1 MENKIKYYGDF
12 YKGGVCVLKS
22 ADKTQW
28 FRLFGT
34 LLLILAGIFCAV
46 LAVMQIEELNR
57 WYETWQQQL
66 VQLEERV
73 ASIGNRG
80 LIVAVVMLLFTLKSV
95 FPPITIP
102 AICLISGMVLPW
114 YFALLVNIAGVAWL
128 MTIRYFWGKWF
139 GGGHTFKIV
148 RQSDIIR
155 SLLESKGTGNP
166 YLLFA
171 FRLIPAFPVNSISRL
186 YGAMQFRY
194 RDYLFISLAGFMFKI
209 LSYTIIGRNV
219 FNPLSA
225 SFLLPI
231 ILLCFVSGCVLIVL
245 CYVLDG
251 IGRSSKNEK
260 KG

>member
-1 MENKIKYYGDF
+1 MCG
-12 YKGGVCVLKS
+12 LKK

-28 FRLFGT
+28 LKLSGT
-34 LLLILAGIFCAV
+34 LLLILAGIFCLV

-66 VQLEERV
+66 VRLEERV
-73 ASIGNRG
+73 ASMGNRG

-102 AICLISGMVLPW
+102 AICMISGMVLPW

-128 MTIRYFWGKWF
+128 MTIRYYWGKWF
-139 GGGHTFKIV
+139 GGGYTIKLV

-171 FRLIPAFPVNSISRL
+171 FRLIPTFPVNSISRL
-186 YGAMQFRY
+186 YGAMQFLY
-194 RDYLFISLAGFMFKI
+194 RDYIFISLGGFMFKI

-219 FNPLSA
+219 YNPLSA

-231 ILLCFVSGCVLIVL
+231 ILLCFVSGCVLLVL

-251 IGRSSKNEK
+251 IGRNAKNEK

>member
-1 MENKIKYYGDF
+1 MKNA
-12 YKGGVCVLKS
+12 S
-22 ADKTQW
+22 KTQW
-28 FRLFGT
+28 FKLSGT

-57 WYETWQQQL
+57 WYVTWEQQL
-66 VQLEERV
+66 VALEERV
-73 ASIGNRG
+73 AAMGNRG
-80 LIVAVVMLLFTLKSV
+80 LIITVVMLLFTLKSV

-114 YFALLVNIAGVAWL
+114 YWALLVNIVGVAWL

-139 GGGHTFKIV
+139 GGGRTFKLV
-148 RQSDIIR
+148 RQNDIIR

-186 YGAMQFRY
+186 YGAMQFRF
-194 RDYLFISLAGFMFKI
+194 RNYLLISLGGFMFKI

-219 FNPLSA
+219 YNPLSA

-231 ILLCFVSGCVLIVL
+231 ILLCFVSGTVLIVL
-245 CYVLDG
+245 YYVLEG
-251 IGRSSKNEK
+251 IGRNSKDEK
-260 KG
+260 KGE

>member
-1 MENKIKYYGDF
+1 MKK
-12 YKGGVCVLKS
+12 

-28 FRLFGT
+28 LKLFGT
-34 LLLILAGIFCAV
+34 LLLVLAGIFCLV

-73 ASIGNRG
+73 ASMGNRG

-102 AICLISGMVLPW
+102 AICMISGMVLPW
-114 YFALLVNIAGVAWL
+114 YFALLVNIVGVAWL
-128 MTIRYFWGKWF
+128 MTIRYFWGRWF
-139 GGGHTFKIV
+139 GGGSTIKLV
-148 RQSDIIR
+148 RRSEIICG
-155 SLLESKGTGNP
+155 LLESKGTGNP

-194 RDYLFISLAGFMFKI
+194 RDYLFISLGGFMFKI

-219 FNPLSA
+219 YNPLSA

-231 ILLCFVSGCVLIVL
+231 ILLCFFSGCILLVL

-251 IGRSSKNEK
+251 DRTQSENEK

>member
-1 MENKIKYYGDF
+1 MRKVEKKLW
-12 YKGGVCVLKS
+12 LK
-22 ADKTQW
+22 
-28 FRLFGT
+28 FFGT
-34 LLLILAGIFCAV
+34 LLLLLAGVLCCL

-66 VQLEERV
+66 VLMEERI
-73 ASIGNRG
+73 ASMGNRG
-80 LIVAVVMLLFTLKSV
+80 LIVLIVMLLFTLKSV

-128 MTIRYFWGKWF
+128 MTIRYFWGRRF
-139 GGGHTFKIV
+139 GGGSTIKLV
-148 RQSDIIR
+148 RQNEIVC

-166 YLLFA
+166 YMLFV

-194 RDYLFISLAGFMFKI
+194 RDYIFISLAGFMFKI
-209 LSYTIIGRNV
+209 VSYTIIGRNV

-231 ILLCFVSGCVLIVL
+231 ILFSFFSGCVLIGL
-245 CYVLDG
+245 YYVLDG
-251 IGRSSKNEK
+251 INRNSKNDR
-260 KG
+260 KGWTDHDTDI

>member
-1 MENKIKYYGDF
+1 MIDF
-12 YKGGVCVLKS
+12 MREGVCVLRKI
-22 ADKTQW
+22 DKKLYIK
-28 FRLFGT
+28 FSGT
-34 LLLILAGIFCAV
+34 LLLLLAGILCCL

-66 VQLEERV
+66 VRMEEQI
-73 ASIGNRG
+73 ASMGNRG
-80 LIVAVVMLLFTLKSV
+80 LIVLIVMLLFTLKSV
-95 FPPITIP
+95 FPPVTIP

-128 MTIRYFWGKWF
+128 MTIRYFWGKRF
-139 GGGHTFKIV
+139 GGGSTIKLV
-148 RQSDIIR
+148 RQNEIVQ
-155 SLLESKGTGNP
+155 SLLEHNGTGNP
-166 YLLFA
+166 YMLFV

-194 RDYLFISLAGFMFKI
+194 RDYILISLGGFMFKI

-231 ILLCFVSGCVLIVL
+231 ILFSFISGSILIGL
-245 CYVLDG
+245 FYVLDATENN
-251 IGRSSKNEK
+251 RNSKTEK

>member
-1 MENKIKYYGDF
+1 MCI
-12 YKGGVCVLKS
+12 LKK
-22 ADKTQW
+22 ADRTQW
-28 FRLFGT
+28 FKFFGT
-34 LLLILAGIFCAV
+34 LLLVLAGILCAL

-73 ASIGNRG
+73 AGMGNRG
-80 LIVAVVMLLFTLKSV
+80 LVVAVVMLLFTLKSV

-102 AICLISGMVLPW
+102 AICMISGMVLPW
-114 YFALLVNIAGVAWL
+114 YFALLVNIVGVAWL

-139 GGGHTFKIV
+139 GGGHTFRLV
-148 RQSDIIR
+148 RQSDIVR

-166 YLLFA
+166 YLLFT

-186 YGAMQFRY
+186 YGAMQFPY
-194 RDYLFISLAGFMFKI
+194 RNYLFISLGGFMFKI
-209 LSYTIIGRNV
+209 LSYTVIGRNV

-231 ILLCFVSGCVLIVL
+231 ILLCFFSGCVLMVL
-245 CYVLDG
+245 CYVLEG
-251 IGRSSKNEK
+251 IGRGSKNE
-260 KG
+260 

>member
-1 MENKIKYYGDF
+1 MHR
-12 YKGGVCVLKS
+12 
-22 ADKTQW
+22 ADKKIW
-28 FRLFGT
+28 LKFAGT
-34 LLLILAGIFCAV
+34 LLLVLAGVLCCL

-66 VQLEERV
+66 VMLEERV
-73 ASIGNRG
+73 AAMGNKG
-80 LIVAVVMLLFTLKSV
+80 LIVLMVMLLFTLKSV

-114 YFALLVNIAGVAWL
+114 YFALIVNIAGVAWL
-128 MTIRYFWGKWF
+128 MTIRYFWGWKLGC
-139 GGGHTFKIV
+139 GGAIRLV
-148 RQSDIIR
+148 RQSEIVN
-155 SLLESKGTGNP
+155 SLLERKGTGNP
-166 YLLFA
+166 YLLFV

-186 YGAMQFRY
+186 YGAMHFRY
-194 RDYLFISLAGFMFKI
+194 RDYIFISLGGFMFKI

-231 ILLCFVSGCVLIVL
+231 IMFSFFSGCVLIGL
-245 CYVLDG
+245 HYVLDSLP
-251 IGRSSKNEK
+251 RNSKNDK